1 MTVYKYLGYGV
12 TNENGIAKL
21 DHDADGQEISHSYVG
36 VGAGEIDVVASLDNP
51 VSEGSIVSVPYNVW
65 DTLWYDD
72 NSSEHE
78 IKWKYSQQNA
88 IVTESDNAR
97 VLDNTAST
105 GNNYSFFR
113 PQLNNT
119 VITPSQPFAIE
130 FKHITLS
137 NVSQIAFNLN
147 GEFTRTFGQLNLD
160 TTEKTV
166 KIVVQDNTVKYYV
179 NNIEVTGITDTVAST
194 SLDIRIR
201 VNAGHSVTIKDFKV
215 YTI

>member
-1 MTVYKYLGYGV
+1 M
-12 TNENGIAKL
+12 AKRL
-21 DHDADGQEISHSYVG
+21 IGTGTTGTDGSCSIPYTG
-36 VGAGEIDVVASLDNP
+36 TGAGEVDVIASLDNP
-51 VSEGSIVSVPYNVW
+51 ISQGSIVSVPCNVW

-105 GNNYSFFR
+105 GSNYCFFR

>member
-1 MTVYKYLGYGV
+1 M
-12 TNENGIAKL
+12 
-21 DHDADGQEISHSYVG
+21 
-36 VGAGEIDVVASLDNP
+36 
-51 VSEGSIVSVPYNVW
+51 
-65 DTLWYDD
+65 YDD

-88 IVTESDNAR
+88 IVTESNNAR
-97 VLDNTAST
+97 VLDNTVST
-105 GNNYSFFR
+105 GSNYCFFR

-137 NVSQIAFNLN
+137 NASQIAFNLN

-179 NNIEVTGITDTVAST
+179 DNSEVTGITDTVAST
-194 SLDIRIR
+194 SLDIRLRI
-201 VNAGHSVTIKDFKV
+201 NAGHSLTIKDFKV
-215 YTI
+215 YSI